1 LNALQIPTALCAKG
15 LALAEFFGR
24 SDARATERTRYVAHG
39 SILAAALAYGVT
51 GSEDLRYA
59 ELPFVPAT
67 TLAFLPQRF
76 GETV

>member
-1 LNALQIPTALCAKG
+1 QKGVPHSANPLNL
-15 LALAEFFGR
+15 
-24 SDARATERTRYVAHG
+24 SRYVAHG